1 MSRIR
6 RPRTE
11 RLARRAL
18 LLAAALLPIAAA
30 HAGAAT
36 DARTPAAFIQRV
48 GDQTVAILRAPGVPT
63 PERLKALVD
72 VLDDATDL
80 ALVGRLV
87 LGPYWRQA
95 SEQQRADYLQVFR
108 ELVVSTMAERLDS
121 YGGETF
127 DIVGERTVDERDT
140 LVATRIHRPN
150 AGSGPVAV
158 DWRVRRTD
166 DRFAIIDIIAEG
178 VSMVVTQRS
187 EVGSVV
193 GQKGIDGLIADMRER
208 LHGQS

>member
-6 RPRTE
+6 RARTE
-11 RLARRAL
+11 RLSRRTL
-18 LLAAALLPIAAA
+18 LLAAALLPIGAA

-48 GDQTVAILRAPGVPT
+48 GDQTVAILKRPGVPK
-63 PERLKALVD
+63 PERLEALVD

-95 SEQQRADYLQVFR
+95 SAQQRMDYLQLFR
-108 ELVVSTMAERLDS
+108 ELVVSTMAERLDG

-127 DIVGERTVDERDT
+127 DIVGERAVDERDT
-140 LVATRIHRPN
+140 LVATRINRPN

-208 LHGQS
+208 LHAQS